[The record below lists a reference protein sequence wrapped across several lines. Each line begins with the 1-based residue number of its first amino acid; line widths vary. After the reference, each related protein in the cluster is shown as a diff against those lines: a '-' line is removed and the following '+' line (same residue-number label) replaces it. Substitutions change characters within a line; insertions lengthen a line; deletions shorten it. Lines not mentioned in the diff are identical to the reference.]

1 MKFDARIQFFMLL
14 LCSIIALFITVEST
28 ILLIFLALTTLLL
41 QGLYTHFFTWLFMG
55 GLIGI
60 FYYLIQL
67 NPQSIFNV
75 FSFLLFIS
83 IKLLPALIIASSLST
98 IPVGKLLAS
107 LQKLAIPNSILLTF
121 TVALRF
127 FPILRMESKIINEH
141 AKIRGISYM
150 QIKNWIKPKQLFE
163 YTIVP
168 LLMRTIKL
176 ADDLSAAATT
186 RGIDAPT
193 KKSSVYAIQFGYY
206 DYLAILLLLCMVLI
220 PFI

>member
-28 ILLIFLALTTLLL
+28 ILLILLALITLLL

-141 AKIRGISYM
+141 AKIRGISYR

-186 RGIDAPT
+186 RGIDAPN
-193 KKSSVYAIQFGYY
+193 KKSSVYAIQFGYN

>member
-1 MKFDARIQFFMLL
+1 
-14 LCSIIALFITVEST
+14 
-28 ILLIFLALTTLLL
+28 
-41 QGLYTHFFTWLFMG
+41 MG

-127 FPILRMESKIINEH
+127 FLYYGWNQKLSMNMPKSEVFPICR
-141 AKIRGISYM
+141 
-150 QIKNWIKPKQLFE
+150 
-163 YTIVP
+163 
-168 LLMRTIKL
+168 
-176 ADDLSAAATT
+176 
-186 RGIDAPT
+186 
-193 KKSSVYAIQFGYY
+193 
-206 DYLAILLLLCMVLI
+206 
-220 PFI
+220 

>member
-28 ILLIFLALTTLLL
+28 ILLILLALITLLL

-141 AKIRGISYM
+141 AKIRGISYR

-193 KKSSVYAIQFGYY
+193 KKAACTLYNLVTMITLPYCYYYA
-206 DYLAILLLLCMVLI
+206 
-220 PFI
+220 